1 MPFSVAILAAE
12 GAGGIAPEAAC
23 GAAAPF
29 VAGAGEAEAAPPA
42 EAEIWPSTAPGV
54 TVDPVSTPIEAR
66 TPAAGALTSS
76 VTLSVSSS
84 TSGSSALTASPGFL
98 NHLATVAS
106 LTDSPSVGT
115 LMSVPPPLAAA
126 GAAGAGSAWLP

>member
-1 MPFSVAILAAE
+1 MA
-12 GAGGIAPEAAC
+12 
-23 GAAAPF
+23 
-29 VAGAGEAEAAPPA
+29 
-42 EAEIWPSTAPGV
+42 
-54 TVDPVSTPIEAR
+54 PVSTPMAES
-66 TPAAGALTSS
+66 TPAVGALTSS

-115 LMSVPPPLAAA
+115 LMSVPPPDGAAAA